1 MTRKKLVAAAI
12 SGIVAGVMC
21 GAATAQDGVP
31 AGFSLSE
38 FATGLTQ
45 PTALAFAPDG
55 RLFVAEKT
63 GAIRIVD
70 DFGLRD
76 EPLVVIPV
84 YDLSECGLLGLAFDP
99 DFEQNGF
106 LYAFATVSRDEQRIL
121 RITVEGHSAES
132 VESLVDN
139 LPTEGVNHDGGCL
152 RVGPDNHLYFS
163 IGDTGIPSLS
173 QDMNTLAG
181 KIGRVRLDG
190 TVPDD
195 NPFTTPTG
203 SRRATYATGFR
214 NPFRFCFASD
224 GRLFVMDV
232 GSNGDARR
240 EEINLVNAGGNHGWP
255 DVEGI
260 DGTGSTDFTNPIF
273 TYHDKGQSIAGCAV
287 YEGDTLP
294 AEYHGNLFH
303 LDYVS
308 NTLFRVV
315 LNGDQVASHQEF
327 FQGDGGTVDLAIG
340 PDEAF
345 YYSELI
351 SGRVMRLAYVGRGG
365 SNPSPE
371 DPAPPSDEPDAP
383 AVGTPRLC
391 GGFGVGLFALTSLAL
406 SGARRA
412 DVRRSPR

>member
-1 MTRKKLVAAAI
+1 MTRCGLFGGLLSGVVSSASIGPAI
-12 SGIVAGVMC
+12 
-21 GAATAQDGVP
+21 AQDGVP

-38 FATGLTQ
+38 FATGLSQ

-70 DFGLRD
+70 HAGLRG

-84 YDLSECGLLGLAFDP
+84 YDLSECGLLGLAVDPEFD
-99 DFEQNGF
+99 QNGF
-106 LYAFATVSRDEQRIL
+106 LYAFATVSPDEQRIL
-121 RITVEGHSAES
+121 RITVEGDVAES

-152 RVGPDNHLYFS
+152 RVGLDDHLYFS

-190 TVPDD
+190 TVPGD

-203 SRRATYATGFR
+203 SPRATYAIGFR
-214 NPFRFCFASD
+214 NPFRFCFAGD

-240 EEINLVNAGGNHGWP
+240 EEVNLVAPGANHGWP
-255 DVEGI
+255 EVEGI
-260 DGTGSTDFTNPIF
+260 GDDSSSGFVNPIF
-273 TYHDKGQSIAGCAV
+273 AYHDEGQSIAGCAV
-287 YEGDTLP
+287 YEGDALP
-294 AEYHGNLFH
+294 AEFQGNLFH

-308 NTLFRVV
+308 NTLFRVA
-315 LNGDQVASHQEF
+315 LDGDGVASHQPF
-327 FQGDGGTVDLAIG
+327 FQGEGGTVDLAIG

-365 SNPSPE
+365 SNSPPD
-371 DPAPPSDEPDAP
+371 DPMPPSDEPDAP
-383 AVGTPRLC
+383 GVGTPRLC
-391 GGFGVGLFALTSLAL
+391 GGLGLGLLAFMSMALVGAKRC
-406 SGARRA
+406 G
-412 DVRRSPR
+412 VRRSPR